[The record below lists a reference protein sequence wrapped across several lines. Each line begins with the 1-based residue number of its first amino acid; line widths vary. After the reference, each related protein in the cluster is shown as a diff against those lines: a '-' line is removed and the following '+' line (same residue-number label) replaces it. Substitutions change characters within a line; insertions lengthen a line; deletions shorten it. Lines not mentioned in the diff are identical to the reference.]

1 MKQIK
6 KFDKISMTK
15 IKDAIKRWIFLMVIV
30 GITLSAMLLYVVLS
44 FEQMNT
50 IDKVEFIS
58 TKERTSISADVL
70 ASDDE
75 ELRILCG
82 EEGYDT
88 PTFLM
93 NNADNQKNLKDK
105 DMGSLDAA
113 NLAVEAAEKLYDID
127 LNGSTVYSELYDGYY
142 NDELTTVWLISIYSK
157 NNANS
162 ISVTLNSVTGEII
175 SAYNFVNEY
184 YDIDYGESVELRKYY
199 DDINK
204 YYNETMDIFTKWFE
218 KKSNI
223 EGIWYSY
230 VEYSKEVLGEMLK
243 DGGKLEGGIYNYYY
257 TVTTVDGEIYTFN
270 FDSAQG
276 FVGFE
281 SDIYS
286 GKWYLENESD
296 RLYPEDKNDENS
308 TEMSY
313 EEQQGNVNSDADSA
327 YSWNNN
333 VTEEYDYQNDE

>member
-15 IKDAIKRWIFLMVIV
+15 IKDAIKRWIFFMVIV

-58 TKERTSISADVL
+58 TKEHQTLSADTL
-70 ASDDE
+70 ASEEDE
-75 ELRILCG
+75 LGVLYGEKGYNLPSFILT
-82 EEGYDT
+82 DT
-88 PTFLM
+88 S
-93 NNADNQKNLKDK
+93 NQKNLKDK

-142 NDELTTVWLISIYSK
+142 NDELTTVWFISIYSK

-175 SAYNFVNEY
+175 SAYNFVDNY

-218 KKSNI
+218 
-223 EGIWYSY
+223 
-230 VEYSKEVLGEMLK
+230 
-243 DGGKLEGGIYNYYY
+243 
-257 TVTTVDGEIYTFN
+257 
-270 FDSAQG
+270 
-276 FVGFE
+276 
-281 SDIYS
+281 
-286 GKWYLENESD
+286 
-296 RLYPEDKNDENS
+296 
-308 TEMSY
+308 
-313 EEQQGNVNSDADSA
+313 
-327 YSWNNN
+327 
-333 VTEEYDYQNDE
+333 